1 MKKILKNDFPP
12 LLKEISDPPP
22 LLYIEGDLP
31 DATENKYLAVVGAR
45 KNSNYGKEVCQK
57 LISGLK
63 GWGVVIVSG
72 LAIGIDSIAHET
84 ALDAG
89 LKTVAVPGSGLN
101 EEVLYPASNRNL
113 AKKILESDGALMS
126 EFEPNFRATPYS
138 FPQRNRIMAGISH
151 AVLVIEAEKKSGTLI
166 TARLAVDYNR
176 EVLTV
181 PGSIFSKTSEGP
193 HYLIR
198 NGATP
203 ITESKDILEALGFA
217 TENIPKNLELEME
230 NCSPEEKK
238 ILNMLNEP
246 RQRDE
251 LIRKMALPPNAVNA
265 LISMLEIKGLISERG
280 GEIRTL

>member
-1 MKKILKNDFPP
+1 MQKIIKADFPP
-12 LLKEISDPPP
+12 LLNEISDPPP
-22 LLYIEGDLP
+22 FLYMEGNLP
-31 DATENKYLAVVGAR
+31 DTTENKYLAVVGAR
-45 KNSNYGKEVCQK
+45 KNSSYGKEAVLK
-57 LISGLK
+57 LIGGLR
-63 GWGVVIVSG
+63 GYPIVIVSG

-84 ALDAG
+84 ALENN

-101 EEVLYPASNRNL
+101 EDVLYPASNRNL
-113 AKKILESDGALMS
+113 AKKILQNGGALIS

-138 FPQRNRIMAGISH
+138 FPQRNRIMAGISQ

-176 EVLTV
+176 DVLTV
-181 PGSIFSKTSEGP
+181 PGSIFSKMTEGP

-217 TENIPKNLELEME
+217 TENIPRNLELEME

-246 RQRDE
+246 LQKDE
-251 LIRKMALPPNAVNA
+251 LIRKVALPPNAVNA
-265 LISMLEIKGLISERG
+265 LISMLEIKGLLSERG
-280 GEIRTL
+280 GEIHRV